1 MMILSIAKISTFRV
15 HFLGE
20 KMTFIID
27 PYLMEQ
33 TKERQNIDPHG
44 TWKEKNK

>member
-1 MMILSIAKISTFRV
+1 MMILFIAKISTFRV
-15 HFLGE
+15 HLLGE

-44 TWKEKNK
+44 AWKVKNK